1 MPHRALF
8 VDDQDVILF
17 AMREYFTL
25 LGYEVECTNELRQA
39 VTLIGQH
46 TYSLVIAD
54 LRLAGSRGAEGL
66 DLVRAIRDKSRAT
79 RVIMMT
85 AYGSPEV
92 EAEAMRCGVDVFLHK
107 PQPLADVARL
117 AERLLRGLR
126 VFPEGST
133 RSAL

>member
-1 MPHRALF
+1 M
-8 VDDQDVILF
+8 DDQDVILF

-25 LGYEVECTNELRQA
+25 LGYEVECTNELEQA
-39 VTLIGQH
+39 VTLIGQR

-54 LRLAGSRGAEGL
+54 LRLTGSRGAEGL
-66 DLVRAIRDKSRAT
+66 EIVRALRGKSPSA
-79 RVIMMT
+79 RVIMLT

-92 EAEAMRCGVDVFLHK
+92 EAEAKRCGVDAFLHK

-117 AERLLRGLR
+117 AERLLKGLR

-133 RSAL
+133 PAAL